1 MQILFV
7 DIFPRSFDD
16 FISMKFLIAVFV
28 FFSWQPLIPTSP
40 FINFGDFANLLVYC
54 TLPVYYFGRN
64 LPASLFIPPSPSIRN
79 SRVSYVK
86 FLMFESLQISV
97 FPKQDFVCEIIFKL
111 IFTKIFLSN
120 MSRVAVLMK
129 EGCWKKKIINLILKL
144 FLFSSLF
151 SVLWFQSPRGIIII
165 ACVNQA
171 FTVN

>member
-1 MQILFV
+1 MFFFLGSLLFQP
-7 DIFPRSFDD
+7 PRLLTLE
-16 FISMKFLIAVFV
+16 I
-28 FFSWQPLIPTSP
+28 
-40 FINFGDFANLLVYC
+40 FANLLVYC